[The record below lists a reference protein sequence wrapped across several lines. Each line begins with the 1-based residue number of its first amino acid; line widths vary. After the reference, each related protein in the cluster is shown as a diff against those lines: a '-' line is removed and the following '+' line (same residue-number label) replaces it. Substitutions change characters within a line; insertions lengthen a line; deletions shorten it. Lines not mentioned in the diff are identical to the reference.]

1 MTGHVCYF
9 SHKKEFTRF
18 YNKENIN
25 EELTDLRTPVG
36 VSPNISSQ
44 NIPSDLSLCTNWQIK
59 MMFNNKLTNTQL
71 SNYLQAAKKQG
82 TTFGVPSPSP
92 LVPRVPPETTA
103 PFGGVDFPTEND
115 DSSAKTSMPPV
126 LLSTIS

>member
-1 MTGHVCYF
+1 
-9 SHKKEFTRF
+9 
-18 YNKENIN
+18 
-25 EELTDLRTPVG
+25 
-36 VSPNISSQ
+36 
-44 NIPSDLSLCTNWQIK
+44 
-59 MMFNNKLTNTQL
+59 MFNNKLTNTQL

-115 DSSAKTSMPPV
+115 DSSAKTSMPPI
-126 LLSTIS
+126 LLSTISWRELEGAVDKLGRSVDSQSGQCIESETNHKVEMPKLNQRITITLKSSVQ